1 MGALEDV
8 LIPDLVEAT
17 VNREGTTI
25 TLWPM
30 QSKQLLFKYLT
41 FEEGKQ
47 QSILVKL
54 IHDQNQLATTFQVNI
69 N

>member
-1 MGALEDV
+1 MRAIEEV
-8 LIPDLVEAT
+8 SIPNLIESTINA
-17 VNREGTTI
+17 EGTTI

-47 QSILVKL
+47 QSIIVKL
-54 IHDQNQLATTFQVNI
+54 IHDQS
-69 N
+69 